1 MEKMAGVVSPIGGLI
16 DQLTLGTTNFAQYG
30 FNDNAFVNSKLMKT
44 FNTEGK
50 AGPFSMWGTAT
61 KGQILVSNS
70 DKHTVMLND
79 ESDNWTFDVTS
90 QKELPNIKDALMKF

>member
-1 MEKMAGVVSPIGGLI
+1 MI

-30 FNDNAFVNSKLMKT
+30 FNSDNADAFVNSKFMKT

-61 KGQILVSNS
+61 KGQILISNCK
-70 DKHTVMLND
+70 DHTVMLDD
-79 ESDNWTFDVTS
+79 ESTNWTYEVTS
-90 QKELPNIKDALMKF
+90 QKELSNIKAALGNF

>member
-1 MEKMAGVVSPIGGLI
+1 MPGMVSPIGGLI

-30 FNDNAFVNSKLMKT
+30 FNDNADAFVNSKFMRT

-70 DKHTVMLND
+70 DEHNIMLND
-79 ESDNWTFDVTS
+79 KSDAWVADVTS
-90 QKELPNIKDALMKF
+90 QKELPNIKNALMKF